1 MCSIR
6 CSLFWRQQTAKYFLH
21 SVLLFCLKVQKLH
34 GTIRG
39 RHEDMAWVCALWLF
53 CWCFWDLN
61 DFEFWKFY
69 LMVVFVK
76 LCPKIL
82 QAPQNLPT
90 SPSKIKI
97 RQVNSYFLNEGAK
110 EKKLQ
115 PWKRD
120 RGRSH
125 PWPQWQ
131 LPSRN
136 QQRPSLTIG
145 MTSILKDCNIRNRHR
160 LQYSALGL
168 LLNCPRNWSL
178 SQQPVGLSSDGLD
191 FERLSSGCAWVTS
204 EAQTQ

>member
-1 MCSIR
+1 MLMMLMFWYFVVFARDRSAAVTSVLVSSLACARSVIWRMKILVRERKRHNISHDLWCGENILLGITQNQLGFRKRAPVDEIFPWCSIR

-69 LMVVFVK
+69 LMAVFVK

-90 SPSKIKI
+90 SPSNIK
-97 RQVNSYFLNEGAK
+97 RVAEC
-110 EKKLQ
+110 
-115 PWKRD
+115 
-120 RGRSH
+120 
-125 PWPQWQ
+125 
-131 LPSRN
+131 
-136 QQRPSLTIG
+136 
-145 MTSILKDCNIRNRHR
+145 M
-160 LQYSALGL
+160 
-168 LLNCPRNWSL
+168 
-178 SQQPVGLSSDGLD
+178 
-191 FERLSSGCAWVTS
+191 
-204 EAQTQ
+204 